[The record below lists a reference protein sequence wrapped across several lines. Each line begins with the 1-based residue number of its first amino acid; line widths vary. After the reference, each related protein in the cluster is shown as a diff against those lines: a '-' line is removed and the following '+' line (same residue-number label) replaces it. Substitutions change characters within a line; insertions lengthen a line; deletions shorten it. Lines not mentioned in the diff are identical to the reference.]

1 MKRPASLPDPEL
13 ETLRRELRQAQG
25 ELTAAYNA
33 FDQAVDP
40 QLVESCIYQ
49 ICALSARCNYLLRS
63 IKNRNP
69 CAIPACRE
77 EDALWT

>member
-1 MKRPASLPDPEL
+1 MKRPVQAQDPEL

-25 ELTAAYNA
+25 ELTAAYNS

-40 QLVESCIYQ
+40 QLVESCIYL
-49 ICALSARCNYLLRS
+49 ISSLSARCDYLLRT
-63 IKNRNP
+63 IKDRSCP
-69 CAIPACRE
+69 IPACRE

>member
-1 MKRPASLPDPEL
+1 MKRPTSLPDPEL

-25 ELTAAYNA
+25 ELTAAYNS

-40 QLVESCIYQ
+40 QLVESCIYL
-49 ICALSARCNYLLRS
+49 ISSLSARCDYLLRS
-63 IKNRNP
+63 IKDRTS